1 MRKTFLFWTV
11 VLMVVFLLHGC
22 SADETARQQATKDLI
37 SGYLEQDK
45 LTEALQ
51 AIRDVREQ
59 WADQLAPFA
68 AQFLQVGTRLRNS
81 DLSTSLELIDSGLQY
96 TIKPEDYKSLYTAI
110 HIKFVDGEMSHDQL
124 ARFLQ
129 EMQEQYGT
137 DERIAAQIAQKRK
150 FLDFLGKDAPEI
162 TAEGAW
168 VNVEQP
174 LSLNGLRGKYILLDF
189 FAPWCPDCRRSL
201 PGYLE
206 LADKLKAKLAAVII
220 TRVYGFYADETTRPL
235 RDIKPAEEKKYLQDY
250 IRRKNITVPVF
261 VGANDEVYRAFAA
274 SAIPHYVL
282 ISPAGR
288 VEQLCMER
296 VHDFFN
302 RVEEIVNSA
311 KK

>member
-1 MRKTFLFWTV
+1 MRKTFLFWTT
-11 VLMVVFLLHGC
+11 VLMAVCLLHA
-22 SADETARQQATKDLI
+22 SPADETARQQATKDLI

-51 AIRDVREQ
+51 AIRDVQEQ

-81 DLSTSLELIDSGLQY
+81 DLSTSLELIDTGLQY
-96 TIKPEDYKSLYTAI
+96 SIKPEDYKSLYRAI
-110 HIKFVDGEMSHDQL
+110 HIKFVDGGMTHGQL

-162 TAEGAW
+162 TAEGTW
-168 VNVEQP
+168 VNVAQP
-174 LSLNGLRGKYILLDF
+174 LSLKGLRGKYILLDF

-206 LADKLKAKLAAVII
+206 LADKLKGKLAAVMI
-220 TRVYGFYADETTRPL
+220 TRLYGFYADETTKPL
-235 RDIKPAEEKKYLQDY
+235 RDIKPVEEKKYLQDY
-250 IRRKNITVPVF
+250 IQRKNITIPVF
-261 VGANDEVYRAFAA
+261 VGVNEEVYQTFAA

-282 ISPAGR
+282 ISPEGR
-288 VEQLCMER
+288 VEQLCMEQ